1 MSNCVSISKQSF
13 SFNEKLIVYYRNLG
27 QLGDIPSG
35 VSQLYKELVA
45 ANPAKRPNP
54 KEKLEAMRRSGGY
67 FKNELIDAIVFL
79 EELQIKEESE
89 KGRFYQNIGSL
100 LDNFPRHVGTRKI
113 LPELIKAFE
122 FSNAGAAIL
131 GPVLKLGK
139 GMSDE
144 EYVRRIVP
152 CIVKLFASSDR
163 NARYKLLNQVETF
176 VEHLDAKVVNEQ
188 VFPQLQSGF
197 VDQGCWKS
205 IELEK
210 LPLLQIFRPLVENT
224 EN

>member
-1 MSNCVSISKQSF
+1 MKRSIRS
-13 SFNEKLIVYYRNLG
+13 RNLG

-54 KEKLEAMRRSGGY
+54 KEKLEALRRSGGY

-89 KGRFYQNIGSL
+89 KGRFYQSIGPL

-152 CIVKLFASSDR
+152 CVVKLFASNDR
-163 NARYKLLNQVETF
+163 NARYKLLSQVETF
-176 VEHLDAKVVNEQ
+176 VEHLDGKVVNEQ
-188 VFPQLQSGF
+188 VYPHLQSGF
-197 VDQGCWKS
+197 VDQGRCDP
-205 IELEK
+205 IEL
-210 LPLLQIFRPLVENT
+210 LLSIADFMVFCLISR
-224 EN
+224 